1 MEDMF
6 SLALRVTV
14 SSPERSRLSSR
25 MYSNYVI
32 REMVKNIRG
41 FRDLKESRLVI
52 REWGPSPPP
61 PTHLSFRVGG
71 GGGRLN
77 TKGLYI

>member
-52 REWGPSPPP
+52 REWDPSPPP
-61 PTHLSFRVGG
+61 PPPICHLGLGG
-71 GGGRLN
+71 GEA
-77 TKGLYI
+77 